1 MKIPKLKNKA
11 FEIDLAIYP
20 FTIFVCF
27 LDLKKLED
35 LLKNYKFYKLTE
47 EQIKEIIE
55 PLKNISSGGR
65 TLMLENGNVII
76 YIPNNLKYSQ
86 YMWNILTH
94 EVFHTTHFIMD
105 RIGLNLSLESDEAFC
120 YLNGYIN
127 EKIFEQI

>member
-27 LDLKKLED
+27 LDLTKLEE
-35 LLKNYKFYKLTE
+35 LLRNYKFYKLTE
-47 EQIKEIIE
+47 EQIKGIIE

-65 TLMLENGNVII
+65 TLRLENGNVVI
-76 YIPNNLKYSQ
+76 YIPSNLKYSQ

-94 EVFHTTHFIMD
+94 EVFHATHLIMD
-105 RIGLNLSLESDEAFC
+105 SIGLNLTLESDEAFC

-127 EKIFEQI
+127 EKIFEKI